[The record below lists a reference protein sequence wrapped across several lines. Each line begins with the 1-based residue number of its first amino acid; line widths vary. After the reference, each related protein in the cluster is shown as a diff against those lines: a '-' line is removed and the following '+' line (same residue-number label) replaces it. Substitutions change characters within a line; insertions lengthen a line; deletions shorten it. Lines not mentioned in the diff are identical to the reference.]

1 MIFIRR
7 SIVWLTFCSA
17 LQVVVGKPALAHHSY
32 SMFDPSRPAVISGTV
47 RNLEWTNPHVWLWIT
62 VADDKGNP
70 AIYAFEGTSPAEMN
84 RRSGWTKGSVAF
96 GDRVTVK
103 YLPFKDSAK
112 KGGRISFV
120 TLPDGRTLGAA
131 GGLASPPSVPAP
143 HKQ

>member
-1 MIFIRR
+1 MIIIRPSR
-7 SIVWLTFCSA
+7 VWLTFCAA
-17 LQVVVGKPALAHHSY
+17 LQLIVGRPALAHHSY
-32 SMFDPSRPAVISGTV
+32 AMFDLSRREVISGSV

-96 GDRVTVK
+96 GDRVTVS
-103 YLPFKDSAK
+103 YLPFKDGAK
-112 KGGRISFV
+112 KGGRIFSV

-131 GGLASPPSVPAP
+131 GGLSSPPPAP
-143 HKQ
+143 APRKQ